1 MNGSWLPL
9 VLGVF
14 SLVAVADW
22 VAVWRR
28 WRVLEWVCK
37 PLVMVVLVWLA
48 LALELG
54 GGGVGG
60 GVGGGAGAG
69 AGAASARGWVVAALL
84 FSLAGDVFLML
95 GSGERLFLGG
105 LSSFFVA
112 HVAYVVAFFVL
123 GVSWG
128 RVGVAAAVVAG
139 VGVVVGGRVLR
150 ALGRSKLRGPV
161 VAYMTV
167 ISVMVAIAV
176 GTGRGWAVVGAALFY
191 WSDATIAW
199 NRFVRPFGA
208 AKLVIIVTYHLAQL
222 ALVCSLALP

>member
-1 MNGSWLPL
+1 MNASGIPL

-14 SLVAVADW
+14 SLVAAADW

-28 WRVLEWVCK
+28 WRVLEWACK

-48 LALELG
+48 LALE
-54 GGGVGG
+54 VD
-60 GVGGGAGAG
+60 GAGAG
-69 AGAASARGWVVAALL
+69 RARGWVVAALL

-112 HVAYVVAFFVL
+112 HVAYVVGFVVL

-128 RVGVAAAVVAG
+128 RALAAAVVVGG

-167 ISVMVAIAV
+167 ISVMVAAAV
-176 GTGRGWAVVGAALFY
+176 GTGRWWAVVGAALFY

-222 ALVCSLALP
+222 ALVCALALP

>member
-1 MNGSWLPL
+1 MEWCDSNAMNDSWVPL

-22 VAVWRR
+22 LAVWRR
-28 WRVLEWVCK
+28 WQVLEWVCK
-37 PLVMVVLVWLA
+37 PLVMVVLVVLA
-48 LALELG
+48 LRLDD
-54 GGGVGG
+54 V
-60 GVGGGAGAG
+60 
-69 AGAASARGWVVAALL
+69 ASSGSSVRAWFVAALL

-112 HVAYVVAFFVL
+112 HVAYVVGFLVL
-123 GVSWG
+123 GVSWA
-128 RVGVAAAVVAG
+128 RVGLAAVLVAA
-139 VGVVVGGRVLR
+139 VGLVVGGRVLR

-167 ISVMVAIAV
+167 ISVMVAAAV
-176 GTGRGWAVVGAALFY
+176 GTGRWWAVVGAALFY

-199 NRFVRPFGA
+199 NRFVRAFGA

-222 ALVCSLALP
+222 ALVTSLAVA